1 MASEKKQDCVIL
13 GLLSHEELTG
23 YEIKKR
29 MDTALKYFWGA
40 SYGSIYPT
48 LAGLVER
55 GLADKREAG
64 ENKRNKIIY
73 TITEEGRRY
82 LKEWLRQPVE
92 KDEVRYE
99 TLLKLFFGNEGGPEQ
114 ALRHIEAFRE
124 KIMQELPY
132 LLGAEKVLKEH
143 LDEDTTHRY
152 YLLTVEFGIRTYRTY
167 LEWCD
172 EAERMLKDGREDAA
186 DAEAAEGIGDA
197 ADAEAA
203 EGIEDAADAAMAE
216 GMEGAETAERTEE
229 KGAEDDAE

>member
-1 MASEKKQDCVIL
+1 MASEKKLDCVIL

-55 GLADKREAG
+55 GLANKREAG

-73 TITEEGRRY
+73 TITEEGRCY
-82 LKEWLRQPVE
+82 LKEWLRQPIE
-92 KDEVRYE
+92 KDELRYE
-99 TLLKLFFGNEGGPEQ
+99 TLLKLFFGNEEGPEQ
-114 ALRHIEAFRE
+114 ALRHIGAFRE

-152 YLLTVEFGIRTYRTY
+152 YLLTVEFGIRTYLTY

-172 EAERMLKDGREDAA
+172 EAERMLKDGADGKMEKGAGGADETSVETEDTV
-186 DAEAAEGIGDA
+186 
-197 ADAEAA
+197 
-203 EGIEDAADAAMAE
+203 
-216 GMEGAETAERTEE
+216 EGAEAEE
-229 KGAEDDAE
+229 KGAGCNEK

>member
-1 MASEKKQDCVIL
+1 MASEKKLDCVIL

-55 GLADKREAG
+55 GLANKREAG

-73 TITEEGRRY
+73 TITEEGRCY
-82 LKEWLRQPVE
+82 LKEWLRQPIE
-92 KDEVRYE
+92 KDELRYE
-99 TLLKLFFGNEGGPEQ
+99 TLLKLFFGNEEGPEQ
-114 ALRHIEAFRE
+114 ALRHIGAFRE

-172 EAERMLKDGREDAA
+172 EAERMLKDGADGKMEKGAGGADETSVETEDTV
-186 DAEAAEGIGDA
+186 
-197 ADAEAA
+197 
-203 EGIEDAADAAMAE
+203 
-216 GMEGAETAERTEE
+216 EGAEAEE
-229 KGAEDDAE
+229 KGAGCNEK